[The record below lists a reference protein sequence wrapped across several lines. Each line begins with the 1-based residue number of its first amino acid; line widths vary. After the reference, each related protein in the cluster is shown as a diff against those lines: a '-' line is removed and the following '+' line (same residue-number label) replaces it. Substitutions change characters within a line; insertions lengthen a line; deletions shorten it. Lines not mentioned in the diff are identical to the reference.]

1 MPFDFA
7 LPSVSS
13 VPKASVE
20 EIREW
25 VLAASM
31 DQRIDTTKGH
41 YDANLRDSTTGK
53 MRGACIVTVRAL
65 ANLFVNVPTAVL
77 CMTQGYPLVPR
88 STVTCRHCNQ
98 QANRDD
104 WNKLLSVTKRCP
116 WCNEQESPVF

>member
-7 LPSVSS
+7 LPGVSS
-13 VPKASVE
+13 VSKASVE

-31 DQRIDTTKGH
+31 DQSIDTSKGQ
-41 YDANLRDSTTGK
+41 YDANLRDASTGK
-53 MRGACIVTVRAL
+53 IRAACIVTVRVFAR
-65 ANLFVNVPTAVL
+65 ACYRARSFTVA
-77 CMTQGYPLVPR
+77 QGYPIIPR

-98 QANRDD
+98 QANKDD
-104 WNKLLSVTKRCP
+104 WNKFIGVTKRCP

>member
-1 MPFDFA
+1 MGDPDASLQMDNADFEGTDVPFDFA

-53 MRGACIVTVRAL
+53 MRGACIVT
-65 ANLFVNVPTAVL
+65 
-77 CMTQGYPLVPR
+77 GYPLVPR

>member
-1 MPFDFA
+1 
-7 LPSVSS
+7 VSS
-13 VPKASVE
+13 VPKSSVE

-41 YDANLRDSTTGK
+41 YDANLKDPATGK
-53 MRGACIVTVRAL
+53 MRGACIVTVGTL
-65 ANLFVNVPTAVL
+65 ANLLVNVLTAVL
-77 CMTQGYPLVPR
+77 CVIAQGYPLVLR

>member
-13 VPKASVE
+13 VSKAAVE

-31 DQRIDTTKGH
+31 DQRIDTSQGH
-41 YDANLRDSTTGK
+41 YDANLRDAATGK
-53 MRGACIVTVRAL
+53 MRAACIVTVRVPSGVVVRAHS
-65 ANLFVNVPTAVL
+65 LFFSA
-77 CMTQGYPLVPR
+77 QGYPLIPR

-104 WNKLLSVTKRCP
+104 WNKLVSVTKRCP
-116 WCNEQESPVF
+116 WCDEQESPVF